1 MDSLPDVFSKL
12 PIGLQWAIAVVL
24 ALSAIGFPLST
35 IGRWLWRL
43 RMFLWPDRKN
53 WVAQCVPTP
62 PNSDIHGQPDSDPNN
77 AWRKDRGRWS
87 NGKPMEVGDYFD
99 LRFDKPRALSEIT
112 IHSEGQRFP
121 KVIKFLTKDDRNRQ
135 WELEIE
141 STIDVKQHNEE
152 TIFQHRFKTHRKVAA
167 IRLEIIEP
175 TLEPRN
181 NKGYSPA
188 WAIYSI
194 DFKVYRLF
202 GCLWEG
208 GL

>member
-35 IGRWLWRL
+35 IGRWLWRV
-43 RMFLWPDRKN
+43 RM
-53 WVAQCVPTP
+53 
-62 PNSDIHGQPDSDPNN
+62 
-77 AWRKDRGRWS
+77 
-87 NGKPMEVGDYFD
+87 
-99 LRFDKPRALSEIT
+99 
-112 IHSEGQRFP
+112 
-121 KVIKFLTKDDRNRQ
+121 FLTKDDRTRQ